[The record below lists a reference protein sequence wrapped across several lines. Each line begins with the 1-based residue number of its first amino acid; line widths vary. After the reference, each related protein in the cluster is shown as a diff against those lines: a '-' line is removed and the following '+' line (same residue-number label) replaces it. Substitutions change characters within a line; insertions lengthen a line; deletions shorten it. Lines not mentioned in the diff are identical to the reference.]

1 MLLFGMCRNTS
12 LRYFWTVQCTQCAEP
27 MNMFVLFCKITFS
40 WFDTGVSLNC
50 CGFDLCVFVPKKC
63 ACAMFY
69 ASGMSGRGHQVGLR

>member
-1 MLLFGMCRNTS
+1 
-12 LRYFWTVQCTQCAEP
+12 
-27 MNMFVLFCKITFS
+27 MFVLFCKITSS